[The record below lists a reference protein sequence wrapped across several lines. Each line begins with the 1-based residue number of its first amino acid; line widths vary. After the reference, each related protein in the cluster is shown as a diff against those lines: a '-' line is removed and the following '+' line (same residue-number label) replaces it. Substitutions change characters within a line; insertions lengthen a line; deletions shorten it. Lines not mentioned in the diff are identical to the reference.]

1 MRSVNIN
8 PSFFF
13 FTNNLK
19 EKNKKDIL
27 KFKNVSIVYYNENS
41 SINYQNLIEI
51 KKFCK
56 KHNIKIFISDN
67 FRVAKKYDLN
77 GVVLS
82 NKNYRVSI
90 FNNNLINK
98 QKLEIVGKV
107 HSQKDYFFKIRQNCT
122 KIILSPIFKT
132 KDYKK
137 KNVLGIVKFNLKSLN
152 WKKQLYALGGINL
165 NNLNKIRMT
174 KSRGVG
180 FMTLINLL
188 KNKKSPLIFRDKRA
202 F

>member
-13 FTNNLK
+13 FTNNLE
-19 EKNKKDIL
+19 EKNKKNIL
-27 KFKNVSIVYYNENS
+27 KFKNVAIVYYNKDS
-41 SINYQNLIEI
+41 SINYQKLIEI

-82 NKNYRVSI
+82 NKNYRISI

-98 QKLEIVGKV
+98 KKLEIIGKV

-137 KNVLGIVKFNLKSLN
+137 KKILGIVKFNLKSLT
-152 WKKQLYALGGINL
+152 WKKQLYALGGINI
-165 NNLNKIRMT
+165 NNLNKITMT
-174 KSRGVG
+174 KSIGVG

-188 KNKKSPLIFRDKRA
+188 ENKKSPLIFRDKRA

>member
-1 MRSVNIN
+1 MRSVNIS

-27 KFKNVSIVYYNENS
+27 KFKNVAIVYYNRDS
-41 SINYQNLIEI
+41 SINYQKLTEI
-51 KKFCK
+51 KKFSK

-82 NKNYRVSI
+82 NKNYRISI

-98 QKLEIVGKV
+98 KKIEIVGKV
-107 HSQKDYFFKIRQNCT
+107 HSQMDYFFKIRQNCT

-132 KDYKK
+132 KNYKK
-137 KNVLGIVKFNLKSLN
+137 ENILGIVKFNLKSLN
-152 WKKQLYALGGINL
+152 WKKKLYALGGINL

-174 KSRGVG
+174 KSMGVG

-188 KNKKSPLIFRDKRA
+188 ENKKSPLIFRDKRA

>member
-1 MRSVNIN
+1 MRSVNIS

-27 KFKNVSIVYYNENS
+27 KFKNVAIVYYNKDS
-41 SINYQNLIEI
+41 SINYQKLIEI

-82 NKNYRVSI
+82 NKNYRISI

-98 QKLEIVGKV
+98 KKLEIIGKV

-137 KNVLGIVKFNLKSLN
+137 KMF
-152 WKKQLYALGGINL
+152 
-165 NNLNKIRMT
+165 
-174 KSRGVG
+174 
-180 FMTLINLL
+180 
-188 KNKKSPLIFRDKRA
+188 
-202 F
+202 

>member
-13 FTNNLK
+13 FTNNLE
-19 EKNKKDIL
+19 EKNKKNIL
-27 KFKNVSIVYYNENS
+27 KFKNVAIVYYNKDS
-41 SINYQNLIEI
+41 SINYQKLIEI

-82 NKNYRVSI
+82 NKNYRISI

-98 QKLEIVGKV
+98 KKLEIIGKV

-137 KNVLGIVKFNLKSLN
+137 KNILGIVKFNLKSLT
-152 WKKQLYALGGINL
+152 WKKQLYALGGINI
-165 NNLNKIRMT
+165 NNLNKITMT
-174 KSRGVG
+174 KSMGVG

-188 KNKKSPLIFRDKRA
+188 ENKKSPLIFRDKRA